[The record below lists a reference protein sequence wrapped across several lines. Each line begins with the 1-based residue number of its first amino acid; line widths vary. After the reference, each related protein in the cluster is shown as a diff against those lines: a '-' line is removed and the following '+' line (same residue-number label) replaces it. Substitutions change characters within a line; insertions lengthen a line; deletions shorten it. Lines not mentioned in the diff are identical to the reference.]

1 MAVRDTATVCA
12 VMAQI
17 APTVVPATA
26 TTATTLAL
34 TQVMVSA
41 MMVVQ
46 DRCTVCAPLA
56 VIALIVVLG
65 MTWQLSNHRKVSWQ
79 KLVTREVPEFL
90 LLLLV
95 LFSLLVL
102 LLQFIVA
109 AALIWT
115 NRFLVKFSIM
125 RM

>member
-56 VIALIVVLG
+56 VIALIAVLG

-79 KLVTREVPEFL
+79 KLVTREVPEF